1 MGPHIIRKLVSFG
14 HEIRVLDRDSDGLA
28 QFSENGIETCCGDL
42 ADKIVWLYIADESS
56 PIAVYKSTIA
66 DLGGVHYRI
75 TEQQMAAITEKYGL
89 KGFPSYMIIGRDG
102 SRDIRNDLNDTA
114 TAEKRLRA
122 QLKK

>member
-1 MGPHIIRKLVSFG
+1 M
-14 HEIRVLDRDSDGLA
+14 
-28 QFSENGIETCCGDL
+28 TCMCTWCHVGFDNFKPMRSGDL
-42 ADKIVWLYIADESS
+42 ADKVVWLYIADESS

-102 SRDIRNDLNDTA
+102 SRDMRNDLSDTA